1 MLTVPTDSL
10 KRITRERKYAI
21 EEAGKCLR
29 DNDNDSDVART
40 AERLKRIRERFRET
54 YEREHA
60 CLQKLQ
66 ARVAFVT
73 ENVLEKA
80 RNAGGRRGDEHAEH
94 AEHAD
99 ENPPTR
105 TNGSDPTD
113 ATPYVDVLIQEY
125 VARQGYTQ
133 TLRVLQ
139 RPRPEFLP
147 LLIDVEQYEEL
158 NRLVASIEEGHSC
171 EAVLAW
177 CGKHAAKLKKM
188 QSGLVFQLHVQEF
201 VHMLEEGRR
210 RDGGSE
216 TAMAASTAASTA
228 RHKAI
233 AYAKKHLSPYA
244 EAYPD
249 EFQRAA
255 GLLVLRDIL
264 PESSPCVELFAERRW
279 HDISTLLRRDY
290 FTIHGLSLTSPLE
303 THLTCGIAALQVS
316 SKEGASEGAATN
328 GNVGAPTPREA
339 RDVAD
344 SRRMDVD
351 GNGEGSGAASAISPA
366 GHIMQ
371 GRVNQ
376 QNDDPLR
383 HPVIQKLAAT
393 VPSSKRTV
401 SKLVCPVTGIVME
414 GNNQPVALPNGY
426 VYGSLAVY
434 DGLLD
439 WNDAR
444 DAEPATTA
452 TTATTTATT
461 TTATATATRI
471 QCPCTGDTFSMD
483 EVRKL
488 FIV

>member
-29 DNDNDSDVART
+29 DNDSDGAGGDVAT
-40 AERLKRIRERFRET
+40 TVERLKRIRERFRET

-80 RNAGGRRGDEHAEH
+80 RNAGGRRGDEHDEH
-94 AEHAD
+94 AEHA
-99 ENPPTR
+99 ERAERATR
-105 TNGSDPTD
+105 TNGGDPTD
-113 ATPYVDVLIQEY
+113 ATPYVDVLVQEY

-201 VHMLEEGRR
+201 VHMLEGGRR

-216 TAMAASTAASTA
+216 TATAASA

-233 AYAKKHLSPYA
+233 AYARKHLSPYA

-264 PESSPCVELFAERRW
+264 PESSPCVELFAARRW

-316 SKEGASEGAATN
+316 SKEGASEGAATI
-328 GNVGAPTPREA
+328 GNGAPTPREA
-339 RDVAD
+339 RD

-351 GNGEGSGAASAISPA
+351 GNGEWPAAVSAISPA
-366 GHIMQ
+366 GHIMH

-439 WNDAR
+439 WNAGDDAR
-444 DAEPATTA
+444 DAEP
-452 TTATTTATT
+452 
-461 TTATATATRI
+461 TTATAKSATTKRI